1 MSAPTPLLVWL
12 LRDHADEREIVI
24 NEGDDEVRNAYDGRG
39 GYDQEADR
47 LLEEHAQALA
57 LELVSPEN
65 DTSREAPVADVL
77 NNPPQV
83 VLCQP
88 LPGFTP
94 QERWA
99 QYREQRASAS
109 AIANPCSAYLLN
121 PAPMQKSGVR
131 AAQLSQVCRV
141 LHGLFAERSAIAHRA
156 HWRRKDACRAAAQTI
171 AATARQDWFM
181 DWVGTMP
188 FDYGNMHPQH
198 EPDVARA
205 LMPREPMTRACGAR
219 PSLCA
224 SENGKVKF
232 VGPHEPDMPRNL
244 GVDVL
249 QLHLSNIRASTTSR
263 LQRVRMHKKVRP
275 RKTEWGTVE
284 GHHTSV
290 PEMMNVETTRIA
302 FDVEVAGDDMK
313 TWLPSAWPGMHP
325 PNLLRRCAPET
336 DRTKNFRGHTIG
348 QAALLSNPKDGR
360 FDTSLIR
367 ALVGARTEEE
377 WTLESSTFRV
387 DYESHPGTY
396 NGPGLV
402 VDHDL
407 PLGWDRED
415 VGQQKPSKLLRLP
428 TSIFVELVFRLRGG
442 VRLKLNGVVTDN
454 PRTNPGFGYRN
465 LQRRL
470 LVDIPSGAIDVRH
483 LESEYGAQRVIDYAR
498 LPAEEKRTRLLKGVT
513 VVWQDYGFDVPTPRP
528 LGPAAAADEED
539 I

>member
-1 MSAPTPLLVWL
+1 MSAPTPPLVWL

-47 LLEEHAQALA
+47 LLEKHAQALA

-65 DTSREAPVADVL
+65 DPSREVSVADAL
-77 NNPPQV
+77 KDHPQI
-83 VLCQP
+83 LASSMA
-88 LPGFTP
+88 FTL

-99 QYREQRASAS
+99 QHREERATVS
-109 AIANPCSAYLLN
+109 AIATSLLN
-121 PAPMQKSGVR
+121 PAPMQKAGVR
-131 AAQLSQVCRV
+131 AARLSQVCRV

-171 AATARQDWFM
+171 AASARQDWFM

-188 FDYGNMHPQH
+188 FDYGNPHPQH

-205 LMPREPMTRACGAR
+205 LMPREPMPLACGAR
-219 PSLCA
+219 PSLCT

-232 VGPHEPDMPRNL
+232 VGPSEHDMPRNL

-249 QLHLSNIRASTTSR
+249 QLHLSNIRASTTSCM
-263 LQRVRMHKKVRP
+263 QRVRMRKLVRS

-284 GHHTSV
+284 SHFVSV
-290 PEMMNVETTRIA
+290 PERMRVETVRVA
-302 FDVEVAGDDMK
+302 FDVELAGDDMK
-313 TWLPSAWPGMHP
+313 TWLPSVWPGMHP

-348 QAALLSNPKDGR
+348 AAALLSNPKDGR

-367 ALVGARTEEE
+367 GLVGARADGA
-377 WTLESSTFRV
+377 WTLESSTFRL
-387 DYESHPGTY
+387 DYESHPSTY

-402 VDHDL
+402 VEEDL
-407 PLGWDRED
+407 PVGWDRED
-415 VGQQKPSKLLRLP
+415 VGQRKPSKLLQLP

-442 VRLKLNGVVTDN
+442 VRLKFNGVITDN

-470 LVDIPSGAIDVRH
+470 LVDIPSGAIDH
-483 LESEYGAQRVIDYAR
+483 AELASQYGVWRVIDYAR
-498 LPAEEKRTRLLKGVT
+498 LPVQQKRTRLLKGVT

-528 LGPAAAADEED
+528 LGPAAAAEED

>member
-1 MSAPTPLLVWL
+1 MSALSPPLVWL
-12 LRDHADEREIVI
+12 LRDHADERELVV
-24 NEGDDEVRNAYDGRG
+24 NEGDDEVRSAYDGRG

-47 LLEEHAQALA
+47 LLEKHAQALA
-57 LELVSPEN
+57 LELVSPGN
-65 DTSREAPVADVL
+65 DPSREVSVEDALQDH
-77 NNPPQV
+77 PQI
-83 VLCQP
+83 LASSMAFS
-88 LPGFTP
+88 L

-99 QYREQRASAS
+99 QHREQRVTSQPD
-109 AIANPCSAYLLN
+109 NPCSAYLLN

-131 AAQLSQVCRV
+131 AARLSQVCRV

-224 SENGKVKF
+224 PDLGKVKF
-232 VGPHEPDMPRNL
+232 VGPYEPDMPRNL

-249 QLHLSNIRASTTSR
+249 QLHLSNIRASTTSSM
-263 LQRVRMHKKVRP
+263 QHVRMRKQVRP
-275 RKTEWGTVE
+275 RKTEWG
-284 GHHTSV
+284 GHFVSV
-290 PEMMNVETTRIA
+290 PEMMNVETTRVA
-302 FDVEVAGDDMK
+302 FDVELAGDDMK

-360 FDTSLIR
+360 FDTSLIQSLGLPWSDE
-367 ALVGARTEEE
+367 AL
-377 WTLESSTFRV
+377 TLESSTFRL
-387 DYESHPGTY
+387 DYEAHSGTFK
-396 NGPGLV
+396 GPGLV
-402 VDHDL
+402 VDQDL
-407 PLGWDRED
+407 PVGWDRED
-415 VGQQKPSKLLRLP
+415 VGQQKPSKLLKLP
-428 TSIFVELVFRLRGG
+428 TSVFVELVFRLRGG
-442 VRLKLNGVVTDN
+442 VRLKFNGIVTDN

-470 LVDIPSGAIDVRH
+470 LVDIPPGAIDVRH
-483 LESEYGAQRVIDYAR
+483 VESEYGAQRVIDYAR

-528 LGPAAAADEED
+528 LGPAAAADED

>member
-1 MSAPTPLLVWL
+1 MSASTPPLVWL

-47 LLEEHAQALA
+47 LLEKHAQALA
-57 LELVSPEN
+57 LKLVSPQN
-65 DTSREAPVADVL
+65 DPSREVSVEDVL
-77 NNPPQV
+77 NNPPKV
-83 VLCQP
+83 VLSAI
-88 LPGFTP
+88 PGFTT

-99 QYREQRASAS
+99 QHRERRATVSP
-109 AIANPCSAYLLN
+109 IAAYLLN

-131 AAQLSQVCRV
+131 AARLSQVCRV

-171 AATARQDWFM
+171 AASARQDWFM

-188 FDYGNMHPQH
+188 FDYGNPHWQH
-198 EPDVARA
+198 EPDVART

-219 PSLCA
+219 SSLCA

-232 VGPHEPDMPRNL
+232 VEPHEPDMPKNF

-263 LQRVRMHKKVRP
+263 TQRVRMHKKVRP

-284 GHHTSV
+284 VHRTSV
-290 PEMMNVETTRIA
+290 PETMNVETTRVA
-302 FDVEVAGDDMK
+302 FDVELAGDDMK
-313 TWLPSAWPGMHP
+313 TWLPSVWPGMHP

-348 QAALLSNPKDGR
+348 AAALLSNPKDGR

-367 ALVGARTEEE
+367 SLAGARAEEE
-377 WTLESSTFRV
+377 WTLESSTFRL
-387 DYESHPGTY
+387 DYQSHPRTY
-396 NGPGLV
+396 HGPGLV
-402 VDHDL
+402 VDQDL
-407 PLGWDRED
+407 PVGWDRED
-415 VGQQKPSKLLRLP
+415 VGQRKPSKLLQLP
-428 TSIFVELVFRLRGG
+428 TSVFVELVFRLRGG
-442 VRLKLNGVVTDN
+442 VRFKFNGVITDN

-470 LVDIPSGAIDVRH
+470 LVDIPSGAIDVGQV
-483 LESEYGAQRVIDYAR
+483 ESECAARRVIDYAR
-498 LPAEEKRTRLLKGVT
+498 LPAQQKRTRLLKGVT

-528 LGPAAAADEED
+528 LGPAATAEED